1 MQESLARANEQATE
15 AIGAMRTVRSFAA
28 ERAEIAGYRELL
40 GETYSLN
47 KRQVFAYSGYVIV
60 NQVSLNPPLSIS
72 PLSLHSHPIM
82 GQFRRLYMATRWT
95 RILPKTLSVPSRT

>member
-28 ERAEIAGYRELL
+28 ERAEIGGYRELL

-60 NQVSLNPPLSIS
+60 NQVSLILPS
-72 PLSLHSHPIM
+72 PSLFSLHSHPIM
-82 GQFRRLYMATRWT
+82 DQFRRLYLATRWT
-95 RILPKTLSVPSRT
+95 RILPQTLSVPSRM